1 MTFTPGESANL
12 PIILKECQKQ
22 GLTLPYFR
30 EDIAYIL
37 ATVKLET
44 GWNTLQEIGG
54 RSQAIRLG
62 YGGGANYFGR
72 GYVQLTH
79 IGNYQKF
86 QDLTGK
92 PLVSNP
98 DLVLDPELAAFI
110 LVYGMIN
117 GSFTG
122 RKLENFAY
130 NYSENEQEVIDG
142 LAKAGDR
149 AINFIPAR
157 SIVNGND
164 KAVLIA
170 NYATEYLKRIVRGE
184 FDKYF
189 QIELKPQPS
198 TVISTKPEIWTK
210 EIPKTPA
217 TPQFSNP
224 VYQDFVDKGR
234 FDLLDLSI
242 NDRDNEVSELKA
254 QNQNLQNQIVQNQ
267 KIFKIGFD
275 ESTKYQDEL
284 NAKIRYLKEEK
295 LANPK
300 PQISNES
307 LETPANFDKN
317 PVLEVNSILENPVN
331 SEIPIIPNSSTKPF
345 WKSKKIIALM
355 SILPAFYGFIELL
368 PLEYQGF
375 AMSLYS
381 LIVVFYQLVQG
392 NIDQTQLK
400 NETLKI
406 IAKFPNLQNIKK

>member
-22 GLTLPYFR
+22 GLTLPYFK

-54 RSQAIRLG
+54 RNQAIKLG

-122 RKLENFAY
+122 RKLEHFAY
-130 NYSENEQEVIDG
+130 NYSENEPEVIDG

-189 QIELKPQPS
+189 QIELKPQLS

-210 EIPKTPA
+210 EIPKTPSR
-217 TPQFSNP
+217 TFENEYHQNL
-224 VYQDFVDKGR
+224 YNDQNINLTLT
-234 FDLLDLSI
+234 DLE
-242 NDRDNEVSELKA
+242 DRDREVSELKA
-254 QNQNLQNQIVQNQ
+254 QNQNLQNQITEIRVNSRLD
-267 KIFKIGFD
+267 FD
-275 ESTKYQDEL
+275 QFSKQQDEL
-284 NAKIRYLKEEK
+284 NAKIKYLEEK
-295 LANPK
+295 KPNPN
-300 PQISNES
+300 PQFSNS
-307 LETPANFDKN
+307 NLENQPNFAQNPILNNENVQQNTTKN
-317 PVLEVNSILENPVN
+317 PTILENPQISGKSYLSVWQGLL
-331 SEIPIIPNSSTKPF
+331 SKYIPIITFILSLLVTSDLSQIEKATTPQSL
-345 WKSKKIIALM
+345 IIAASGIGF
-355 SILPAFYGFIELL
+355 SILSEINRTKSF
-368 PLEYQGF
+368 Q
-375 AMSLYS
+375 
-381 LIVVFYQLVQG
+381 
-392 NIDQTQLK
+392 K
-400 NETLKI
+400 TL
-406 IAKFPNLQNIKK
+406 NLQKEYVKN